1 MKNLEGA
8 VSIKVGDRQ
17 IAGTV
22 IPPNVSLEG
31 FLFVHGWAGNQ
42 EQYLARARELAALG
56 CMSLTFDLYGH
67 AATSGFLPTVT
78 RQENLADVLA
88 AYDFLS
94 ALPNVNEN
102 LIGLVGSSYGGY
114 LSAIVTSLRPVRW
127 LALRAPALYRDEL
140 WDKPKQSLNR
150 DELMAYRRMA
160 LEARGNRTLEACSQF
175 NGDVLI
181 VESEHDE
188 IIPASATANYRT
200 AFATA
205 RSVTVRVIE
214 GADHAL
220 SDQQWQNAYTSLLT
234 DSAKE
239 VVVKARVPA
248 LEARDQ
254 S

>member
-1 MKNLEGA
+1 
-8 VSIKVGDRQ
+8 
-17 IAGTV
+17 
-22 IPPNVSLEG
+22 
-31 FLFVHGWAGNQ
+31 
-42 EQYLARARELAALG
+42 
-56 CMSLTFDLYGH
+56 
-67 AATSGFLPTVT
+67 
-78 RQENLADVLA
+78 
-88 AYDFLS
+88 
-94 ALPNVNEN
+94 
-102 LIGLVGSSYGGY
+102 
-114 LSAIVTSLRPVRW
+114 
-127 LALRAPALYRDEL
+127 
-140 WDKPKQSLNR
+140 
-150 DELMAYRRMA
+150 MAYRRMA
-160 LEARGNRTLEACSQF
+160 LEARGNRALEACSQF

-234 DSAKE
+234 DWAKE